1 MRFGAFPGAFG
12 LGRAQPQRS
21 SRVFSNMVPE
31 KGVDLG
37 SHVCLKL
44 AKTLRLQLSGSDM
57 DT

>member
-1 MRFGAFPGAFG
+1 MHNSFCEID
-12 LGRAQPQRS
+12 L
-21 SRVFSNMVPE
+21 MVPA

-44 AKTLRLQLSGSDM
+44 AKTLRLQLSGSDK